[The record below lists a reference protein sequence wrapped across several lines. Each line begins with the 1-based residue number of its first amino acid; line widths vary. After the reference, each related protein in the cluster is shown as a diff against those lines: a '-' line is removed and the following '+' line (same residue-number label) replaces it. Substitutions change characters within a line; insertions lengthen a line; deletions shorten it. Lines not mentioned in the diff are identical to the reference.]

1 MKRHETPSHISL
13 FLFLRRDLIK
23 SRYRQ
28 RRKVVTC
35 PDFIQPSSALFFLS
49 FPQIIVGK
57 WKKKKKKNERKHV
70 PLAVV

>member
-23 SRYRQ
+23 SRHRQ
-28 RRKVVTC
+28 RWKVVTC
-35 PDFIQPSSALFFLS
+35 PDFIQPSSALFF
-49 FPQIIVGK
+49 IISPNHCRK
-57 WKKKKKKNERKHV
+57 MEEKEKNERKHV